1 MFSMKSKYA
10 IKALLFLARQR
21 GTGPTL
27 IADLA
32 QRERIPKKFL
42 EAILLDLK
50 NEGILQS
57 RKGKNGGYLLAIAP
71 REIKIGRIV
80 EIFDGA
86 IVAPTCVSQS
96 MVRNCSEC
104 DEQTNCGL
112 RLLMD
117 DLRGSIETVLLG
129 TTLADINSRM
139 ELIESKNGKPV
150 MYHI

>member
-1 MFSMKSKYA
+1 MKSKYA
-10 IKALLFLARQR
+10 IKALLFLARKR
-21 GTGPTL
+21 GAGPTL

-50 NEGILQS
+50 NEGVLQS

-71 REIKIGRIV
+71 HDIKIGRIV
-80 EIFDGA
+80 EIFDGT

-117 DLRGSIETVLLG
+117 DLRSSIETVLLG